1 MAEGLRWV
9 VRVGLIWGL
18 TVCCVSPRS
27 GDDLPNGLAAV
38 RNRHG
43 AARGVAQV
51 ACNLWGPQAVEAF
64 RVLRW
69 VLSRLRALTLP
80 ALGVFGRAG

>member
-1 MAEGLRWV
+1 MSIECEHLQDASEGVPFHLPHEDHV
-9 VRVGLIWGL
+9 QNANVG
-18 TVCCVSPRS
+18 SPNLNS
-27 GDDLPNGLAAV
+27 DF
-38 RNRHG
+38 
-43 AARGVAQV
+43 RGVAQV